1 MKYFVAIS
9 TDNKKTWASNLMTF
23 DTPEAGEAYASNLMD
38 RWFAVTDYRILD
50 ADKYKITNY
59 QIEVLWVLF

>member
-1 MKYFVAIS
+1 
-9 TDNKKTWASNLMTF
+9 
-23 DTPEAGEAYASNLMD
+23 MD